1 MQGED
6 EYINLESSTANIVS
20 ATFNIYCHNNK
31 DDKHT
36 HTGSKSKPKDIKK
49 GLHNIRPNHVKG
61 YAAIQTT

>member
-36 HTGSKSKPKDIKK
+36 QDPKDITK

-61 YAAIQTT
+61 YAAI